1 MPVNSLALRLS
12 KPVSTLLIGLLL
24 CAMQTQAD
32 ALPAGVT
39 AGPSYG
45 GMSEFR
51 LANGLTERVNRA
63 AEGGVYPALVTSVGR
78 RRFLRTVVQ
87 AKGLHMPVL
96 SYEEIGTDARPSL
109 IGQVPA

>member
-1 MPVNSLALRLS
+1 LRD
-12 KPVSTLLIGLLL
+12 I
-24 CAMQTQAD
+24 
-32 ALPAGVT
+32 ALPPELFAK
-39 AGPSYG
+39 
-45 GMSEFR
+45 
-51 LANGLTERVNRA
+51 LANGLTERANRA

-96 SYEEIGTDARPSL
+96 SYEEIGTDARPAL